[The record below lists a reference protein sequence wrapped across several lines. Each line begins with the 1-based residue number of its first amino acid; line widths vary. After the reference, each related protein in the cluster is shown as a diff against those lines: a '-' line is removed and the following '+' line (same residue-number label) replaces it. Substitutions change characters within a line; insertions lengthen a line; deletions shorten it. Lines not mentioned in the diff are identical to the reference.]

1 MNTAVI
7 ETAKALSPLSTAI
20 ATGIYKS
27 IDKVVSLMVT
37 TNEDKYYADIAHKLK
52 GEYKFESV
60 DYIEHM
66 VRQGRIHDI
75 IEVK

>member
-7 ETAKALSPLSTAI
+7 ETARVLSPLSTAI
-20 ATGIYKS
+20 STGIYKS
-27 IDKVVSLMVT
+27 LDKIISLMLKT
-37 TNEDKYYADIAHKLK
+37 HEDKYYADIAYKLK
-52 GEYKFESV
+52 SEYKFESV

-75 IEVK
+75 SEVK

>member
-1 MNTAVI
+1 MNTAVT
-7 ETAKALSPLSTAI
+7 ETARVLNPLSTAI

-27 IDKVVSLMVT
+27 IDAVVSLMLKG
-37 TNEDKYYADIAHKLK
+37 NEDKYYSDIAQRLK
-52 GEYKFESV
+52 SEFRFESV

-75 IEVK
+75 RE